1 MNAADIANLINYAF
15 VLFFG
20 IIAAFYMADLPFEE
34 HHWLYA
40 LTLPGIQRHTACM
53 LSAAWSDRCL

>member
-34 HHWLYA
+34 HHRLCPDTA
-40 LTLPGIQRHTACM
+40 RIQCRTAYV

>member
-34 HHWLYA
+34 HHRPDTA
-40 LTLPGIQRHTACM
+40 RIQCRTAYV

>member
-20 IIAAFYMADLPFEE
+20 IIAAFYMDFRFKNTTGSMP
-34 HHWLYA
+34 
-40 LTLPGIQRHTACM
+40 
-53 LSAAWSDRCL
+53 

>member
-20 IIAAFYMADLPFEE
+20 IIAAFYMADLPFED
-34 HHWLYA
+34 HHGSM
-40 LTLPGIQRHTACM
+40 P
-53 LSAAWSDRCL
+53 